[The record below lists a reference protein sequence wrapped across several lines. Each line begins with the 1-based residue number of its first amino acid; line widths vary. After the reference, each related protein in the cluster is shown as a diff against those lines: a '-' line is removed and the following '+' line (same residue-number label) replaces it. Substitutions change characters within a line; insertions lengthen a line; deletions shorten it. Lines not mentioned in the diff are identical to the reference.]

1 MDNIDD
7 LVMNQEEREGRQCAE
22 ERRRSE
28 ISGVSDYREAGEGE
42 SSQYVSQNRVF
53 VGVIEHFFSK
63 INVAAIMLEGDIR
76 IGDMIEIEGSGDV
89 VRQRISSMQINKE
102 DVEAASIG
110 DDVGIKIDCPVNEG
124 SRVYV
129 IS

>member
-7 LVMNQEEREGRQCAE
+7 LVTDQQDRENRQSSEERSSSEIAGVSGYGGAFESE
-22 ERRRSE
+22 ER
-28 ISGVSDYREAGEGE
+28 
-42 SSQYVSQNRVF
+42 QYLSQNRIF
-53 VGVIEHFFSK
+53 VGVIEHFFSR
-63 INVAAIMLEGDIR
+63 INVAAITLEGDLKV
-76 IGDMIEIEGSGDV
+76 GDMIEIEGSDDV

-102 DVEAASIG
+102 DVETASVG
-110 DDVGIKIDCPVNEG
+110 DDVGIKVDCQISEG